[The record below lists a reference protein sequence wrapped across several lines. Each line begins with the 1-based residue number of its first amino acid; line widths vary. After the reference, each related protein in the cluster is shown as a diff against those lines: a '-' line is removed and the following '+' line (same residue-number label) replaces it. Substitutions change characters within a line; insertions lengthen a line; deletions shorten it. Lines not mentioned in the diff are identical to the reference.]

1 MKKYY
6 GCEECEFDAQSDCSR
21 PNDMICPRG
30 FRIKP
35 KKLNKPIP
43 LYNGQEII
51 TNADKFRAKSDE
63 ELAKW
68 LTDWDF
74 CTDVCSQQYTD
85 SPFKDKCPGNCEEQA
100 LKWLQQPAEEES

>member
-1 MKKYY
+1 MKK
-6 GCEECEFDAQSDCSR
+6 GIFACVA
-21 PNDMICPRG
+21 G
-30 FRIKP
+30 AT
-35 KKLNKPIP
+35 KKV
-43 LYNGQEII
+43 YII

-85 SPFKDKCPGNCEEQA
+85 SPFKDKCPGNCEEQG
-100 LKWLQQPAEEES
+100 QQRRKNYDF

>member
-6 GCEECEFDAQSDCSR
+6 YCEECEYNAQSDCSR

-30 FRIKP
+30 FPLKP
-35 KKLNKPIP
+35 GKVNKPIP

-63 ELAKW
+63 ELAEW
-68 LTDWDF
+68 LCQALDCDF
-74 CTDVCSQQYTD
+74 CKAHMKNIPTHSC
-85 SPFKDKCPGNCEEQA
+85 CENHESGI
-100 LKWLQQPAEEES
+100 LKWLQQPAEEETP